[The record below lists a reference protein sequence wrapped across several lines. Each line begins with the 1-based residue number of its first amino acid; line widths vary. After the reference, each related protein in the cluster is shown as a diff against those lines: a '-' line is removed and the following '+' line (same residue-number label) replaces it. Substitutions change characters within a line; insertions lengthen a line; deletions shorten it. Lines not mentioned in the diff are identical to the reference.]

1 MQPSSC
7 RLCRKG
13 GTAPLCSYG
22 SQANVLALISVRP
35 GMGHLYGALCL
46 QLPKGCPATRAASVC
61 CKAARVWQQVTG
73 GKLTGSPQGS
83 SFPTFLCPCAEGSWY
98 LLLAA
103 GCRRGITESMGI
115 TSPCPAVPPCQPRAV
130 LPFPWEGSRAR
141 CLILPNAE
149 HPPGHWELWLSRR
162 GCSVHQPGG
171 QHNLGSREEDEASC
185 F

>member
-7 RLCRKG
+7 RLCKKG

-22 SQANVLALISVRP
+22 SQANVLPLISVRP

-46 QLPKGCPATRAASVC
+46 QLPKGCPARRAAPVC

-73 GKLTGSPQGS
+73 GKLIGSPQGS
-83 SFPTFLCPCAEGSWY
+83 SFPTCLCPCAEGSWY
-98 LLLAA
+98 LVLAA
-103 GCRRGITESMGI
+103 GCWRGITESMGI
-115 TSPCPAVPPCQPRAV
+115 TSPGPAVPPCQPRAV
-130 LPFPWEGSRAR
+130 FPLSLGRLTGSVSHPAH
-141 CLILPNAE
+141 AE

-162 GCSVHQPGG
+162 GCSVPQPGE
-171 QHNLGSREEDEASC
+171 QHNLGSREEDEAGC